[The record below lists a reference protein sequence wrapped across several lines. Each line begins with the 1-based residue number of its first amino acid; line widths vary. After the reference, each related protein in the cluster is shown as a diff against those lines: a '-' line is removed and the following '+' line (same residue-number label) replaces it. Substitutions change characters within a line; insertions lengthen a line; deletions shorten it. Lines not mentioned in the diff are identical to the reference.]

1 MKEQKKD
8 ETYHRINVADYIVVD
23 PNICHG
29 KPCFKGTRILVH
41 LVLELLEAG
50 VPTKEVIGMAYYPQ
64 LTKKHIEAALHYAAE
79 MLKTREYAPADT
91 V

>member
-1 MKEQKKD
+1 MENEKFPGI
-8 ETYHRINVADYIVVD
+8 TIN

-29 KPCFKGTRILVH
+29 QPCFKGTRIMVY

-50 VPTKEVIGMAYYPQ
+50 ESYEEILKSYPT
-64 LTKKHIEAALHYAAE
+64 LTDKSIKDALHFAAE
-79 MLKTREYAPADT
+79 IIKTEKYTTFVPS